1 MKIRLLALGLLAL
14 SMSVSAAMAAP
25 SCGMWNWQTDGSYFQ
40 VCVNDDGSQHCY
52 KATDSNGANAYEV
65 SCSS

>member
-40 VCVNDDGSQHCY
+40 VCVNDDGSQHC
-52 KATDSNGANAYEV
+52 
-65 SCSS
+65 